1 MTHPTDVSGAAAAG
15 YFETVGTWRALTDPL
30 LQGTWSMPEV
40 VNVSALVT
48 FTPRIP
54 AGSFLYRDDGTALA
68 LPVRY
73 ARIWQGQLCTINTVD
88 TPGVYLQANV
98 PAIELLDSIGFTE
111 LVYDVTFDK
120 ITFGSRPVT
129 YPLLPDGSKP
139 PVVLVAAQQKIT
151 PFAFVAPTDPE
162 EQICLTDP
170 GLKRLPWQKPLPSA
184 GPVG

>member
-1 MTHPTDVSGAAAAG
+1 
-15 YFETVGTWRALTDPL
+15 
-30 LQGTWSMPEV
+30 MPEV

-88 TPGVYLQANV
+88 TPGVYLQANLV
-98 PAIELLDSIGFTE
+98 IGYEPVTGLGPSPSINLLDSIGISE
-111 LVYDVTFDK
+111 LIYDVTFDK

-139 PVVLVAAQQKIT
+139 PVVLVTAQQKIT